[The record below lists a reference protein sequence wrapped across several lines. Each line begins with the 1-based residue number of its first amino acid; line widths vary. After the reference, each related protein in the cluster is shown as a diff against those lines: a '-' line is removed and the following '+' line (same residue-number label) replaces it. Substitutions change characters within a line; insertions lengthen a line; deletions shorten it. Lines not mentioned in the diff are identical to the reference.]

1 MTTRKF
7 IAAAAAFVLAVMSL
21 PAQTPTT
28 TWPYLYGEFTD
39 GVVCLSKKGEIEGK
53 FNICLDG
60 CVLHFIDK
68 DMVKSHSSAEVLS
81 VRIGKDIFQN
91 VYGRLL
97 KVLDMSDKCLIVQEN
112 EIDFASLNSTEAAY
126 GSSSTTLGN
135 MSLSSAEGIGGT
147 NTSASLN
154 HMELKHNRDQG
165 KELPLIVK
173 NYIFVKGRKIFCT
186 KKDVLE
192 IAPDKDSMKQFLK
205 ENPVKWKEPH
215 SVLAVGDFLY
225 SQF

>member
-1 MTTRKF
+1 MSTKRLFASF
-7 IAAAAAFVLAVMSL
+7 IVVFLGVISVS
-21 PAQTPTT
+21 AQSPTT
-28 TWPYLYGEFTD
+28 TWPYIYGEFTD
-39 GVVCLSKKGEIEGK
+39 GVVYLSKKGQKEGK

-68 DMVKSHSSAEVLS
+68 ELVKSHSSAEVLS
-81 VRIGKDIFQN
+81 VRIGNDIYQN
-91 VYGRLL
+91 VGGKLL
-97 KVLDMSDKCLIVQEN
+97 KVLDKSDKCLVVQES
-112 EIDFASLNSTEAAY
+112 EIDFAALNSTEAAY

-135 MSLSSAEGIGGT
+135 MSLSSAEGIGGS

-154 HMELKHNRDQG
+154 HMELKHNRDAG

-173 NYIFVKGRKIFCT
+173 NYIFVKGHKIFCT
-186 KKDVLE
+186 KKDVMDL
-192 IAPDKDSMKQFLK
+192 APDKARMKQFFK

-225 SQF
+225 DQF